1 MIQPC
6 LQTAMT
12 DASTSRRTFSILSV
26 LLQCDSATN
35 VLSMHPSL
43 VTLLLNQ
50 LSERNRSYCS
60 QITSVFLNLLIG
72 AYAEMPRSQWIAV
85 CIDPIVEMVYASP
98 DGRVNVFDYILPAIL
113 NIKPKLLPPALR
125 EESAEASH
133 SSTSLFGLDLF
144 FLNVARSHPE
154 DPVTSALLELSVM
167 NVEKEIGVVGKKN
180 EPYLIEDSENPRNTR
195 RAMEY
200 ARCGVDEIR
209 MSMMKLVT
217 ESLYVAF
224 ELWD

>member
-1 MIQPC
+1 
-6 LQTAMT
+6 
-12 DASTSRRTFSILSV
+12 
-26 LLQCDSATN
+26 
-35 VLSMHPSL
+35 
-43 VTLLLNQ
+43 
-50 LSERNRSYCS
+50 
-60 QITSVFLNLLIG
+60 
-72 AYAEMPRSQWIAV
+72 MPRSQWITV
-85 CIDPIVEMVYASP
+85 CIDPIVEMSYASP

-113 NIKPKLLPPALR
+113 NIKPKLLPPVLC

-133 SSTSLFGLDLF
+133 ASTSLFGLDLF

-167 NVEKEIGVVGKKN
+167 NMEKEMGVLGKKN
-180 EPYLIEDSENPRNTR
+180 EPYLIEDSENPRNIR

-200 ARCGVDEIR
+200 ARCGMDEIR

-224 ELWD
+224 EFCV